1 MVGEMVTRFLEDR
14 VNTTFMVS
22 WESSEAWRRESSDPD
37 LDPVVSRMR
46 PVIVEEDKSSRT
58 SCAPLTTLKLVSD
71 Q

>member
-1 MVGEMVTRFLEDR
+1 MVTRFLER

-22 WESSEAWRRESSDPD
+22 WESSEVWRRESSDPEF
-37 LDPVVSRMR
+37 DPVVSKMR